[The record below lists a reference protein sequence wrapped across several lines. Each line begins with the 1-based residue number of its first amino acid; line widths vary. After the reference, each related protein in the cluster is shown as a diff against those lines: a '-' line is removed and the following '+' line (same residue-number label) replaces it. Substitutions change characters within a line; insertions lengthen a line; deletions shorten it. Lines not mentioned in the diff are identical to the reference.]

1 MTIPKNVMLPSDL
14 ERRQIFY
21 TLKRWSSYTAW
32 SRILGYFQAWAD
44 IHKRSLQI
52 ASAQGFES
60 ETGLPESDYVML
72 LQDLAYCEEGVQR
85 LHTGDKRVFQCG
97 PMGAFMKAGKRML
110 AHSVRRLMYIE
121 SGDIG
126 INVEKTPLWDEFVVA
141 LTRLEQA
148 WSECS
153 SIVEPDYMGRPTN
166 TVDLP
171 YGVWLQENLPKMPF
185 PDPLPQV
192 PDPSKD
198 VLVRTGEMVECSGI
212 WEPVEVPARK
222 LVVSLFKPEP
232 PKGPF
237 PIIGCMNYLHGGTK
251 VPKASLE
258 TDTDN
263 IDVNATWRL
272 LWRDDRYEDG
282 TIPEEEKGY
291 VFLSPEE
298 PKPQAPAPVRVDSK
312 LVVLESGQLAPVA
325 GRWLHEHD
333 LHVWVQIAQGEALPL
348 HEGRKVRWILAVA

>member
-32 SRILGYFQAWAD
+32 NRILGYFQAWAD

-153 SIVEPDYMGRPTN
+153 LYIIEPDYMGTPT
-166 TVDLP
+166 
-171 YGVWLQENLPKMPF
+171 GVALLICNDHIREKLSKMGF
-185 PDPLPQV
+185 PNPLPEV
-192 PDPSKD
+192 PDPPKD
-198 VLVRTGEMVECSGI
+198 VLIRTGEEVKYSGI

-237 PIIGCMNYLHGGTK
+237 PITGTMGYLHGGTK
-251 VPKASLE
+251 VPRKSAYAS
-258 TDTDN
+258 TKGVPT
-263 IDVNATWRL
+263 TWRL

-348 HEGRKVRWILAVA
+348 HEGRKVRWILAVV